1 MNEDH
6 PPVITEEPAP
16 QDTPNPPRLRVPREA
31 VPAGERAIEAAILS
45 HVMAAGPARSV
56 TPTDVAMA
64 MGADWRSKL
73 TAVRRAAIH
82 LAADGQ
88 IEILR
93 KGKPVDPIGVKGVI
107 RLRQVLPPTSP
118 HPEISPSDE
127 LS

>member
-1 MNEDH
+1 MSDDD
-6 PPVITEEPAP
+6 EPIATDAP
-16 QDTPNPPRLRVPREA
+16 QTRSATPNPPRVRVPREK

-45 HVMAAGPARSV
+45 HVMAAGPEKSA
-56 TPTDVAMA
+56 TPTDIAMA

-82 LAADGQ
+82 LALEGQ
-88 IEILR
+88 IDILR

-107 RLRQVLPPTSP
+107 RLRLVQIGPDIP
-118 HPEISPSDE
+118 PSDE

>member
-1 MNEDH
+1 VNEDH
-6 PPVITEEPAP
+6 PPVIAEEPAP
-16 QDTPNPPRLRVPREA
+16 QATPNPPRLRVPRET

-45 HVMAAGPARSV
+45 HVIAAGPDKSV

-107 RLRQVLPPTSP
+107 RLRQAVPQTSS
-118 HPEISPSDE
+118 HPETAPFDE